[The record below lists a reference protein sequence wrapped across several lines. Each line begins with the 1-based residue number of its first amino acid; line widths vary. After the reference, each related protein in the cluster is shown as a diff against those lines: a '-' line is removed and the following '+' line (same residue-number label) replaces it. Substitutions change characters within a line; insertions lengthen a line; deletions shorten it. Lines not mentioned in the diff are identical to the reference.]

1 MSGPNTHTPSS
12 SRAIR
17 IEACIASLSD
27 AVAAAEGGADRLEL
41 NQAIELGG
49 LTPPVALLQQIKAAV
64 DLPVVCMVRP
74 RGGGFHYQSHELMVM
89 RTSAKQLLEAGADGI
104 VSGVLDSAGGLHA
117 TFWRDL
123 KAMVGK
129 RELVFHRALDTSET
143 TSTLFE
149 QLISLGTTRVLTS
162 GGEPTAWEGMER
174 LQQWQATYGDRIEIL
189 PGSGIRPDNAR
200 ELLQATGCQQ
210 LHGTFSSLRSDFAT
224 PVGPSEYPATS
235 RDIVAAVRA
244 AVDAS

>member
-1 MSGPNTHTPSS
+1 MTSLHSTGQ
-12 SRAIR
+12 SRSHDIQ
-17 IEACIASLSD
+17 IEVCIASLAD
-27 AVAAAEGGADRLEL
+27 AVAAAQAGADRLEL

-89 RTSAKQLLEAGADGI
+89 HASAKKLLEAGADGI
-104 VSGVLDSAGGLHA
+104 VSGALDAEGGLHA

-123 KAMVGK
+123 KAMVGN

-143 TSTLFE
+143 PSTLLE
-149 QLISLGTTRVLTS
+149 QLISVGTTRVLTS
-162 GGEPTAWEGMER
+162 GGEPTAVAGKKR
-174 LQQWQATYGDRIEIL
+174 IQHWQATYGDRIEIL
-189 PGSGIRPDNAR
+189 PGSGIRPDNAK
-200 ELLQATGCQQ
+200 ELLQATGCNQ

-224 PVGPSEYPATS
+224 PVGASEYPATS
-235 RDIVAAVRA
+235 SAIVAEVRA
-244 AVDAS
+244 AVDA

>member
-1 MSGPNTHTPSS
+1 M
-12 SRAIR
+12 A
-17 IEACIASLSD
+17 D
-27 AVAAAEGGADRLEL
+27 AVAAAQAGADRLEL

-49 LTPPVALLQQIKAAV
+49 LTPPVALLRQIKAAV

-89 RTSAKQLLEAGADGI
+89 HASAKQLLEAGADGI
-104 VSGVLDSAGGLHA
+104 VSGALDSAGGLHA

-123 KAMVGK
+123 KAMLGR
-129 RELVFHRALDTSET
+129 RELVFHRALDTSGAPD
-143 TSTLFE
+143 TLFE

-162 GGEPTAWEGMER
+162 GGEPTAVAGQKR
-174 LQQWQATYGDRIEIL
+174 IQHWQATYGDRIEIL

-200 ELLQATGCQQ
+200 ELLQATGCNQ
-210 LHGTFSSLRSDFAT
+210 LHGTFSSLRSDFAA
-224 PVGPSEYPATS
+224 PVGASEYPATS
-235 RDIVAAVRA
+235 SEIVAAIRA